1 MRIPMLLKS
10 YSLSQL
16 LSENDKQALM
26 ALGKSL
32 EFRERKC
39 LFRHGDMGKC
49 LYIIRRGDVNISVTS
64 NDGRE
69 IILNKLSD
77 GEIFGEIAMFDGG
90 ARTADAWVQKGS
102 TLISIDREDFLNF
115 LNKRSHLNAAVIL
128 LLCKRL
134 RSCSELLEDF
144 LFNDALKRLVCK
156 LISISE
162 KHNNLVNSLIEIT
175 QEDLAKMT
183 GSSREVV
190 NRNLQLLQDKGLLFL
205 QRKRIIIP
213 DIAKLKKIS
222 GVGSNGP
229 AVSFVAPDPGRK
241 GKRIG

>member
-1 MRIPMLLKS
+1 MPLKS

-16 LSENDKQALM
+16 LSETDKQDLM
-26 ALGKSL
+26 ALGKSH

-39 LFRHGDMGKC
+39 LFRHGDLGKS
-49 LYIIRRGDVNISVTS
+49 LFIIRKGDVNITVASD
-64 NDGRE
+64 DGRE
-69 IILNKLSD
+69 IILSKLSD

-90 ARTADAWVQKGS
+90 VRTADAWVAKE
-102 TLISIDREDFLNF
+102 TVLMSIEREEFLEY
-115 LNKRSHLNAAVIL
+115 LSKRPHLNTAVIL
-128 LLCKRL
+128 LLCRRL
-134 RSCSELLEDF
+134 RSCSALLEDF

-156 LISISE
+156 LIALSE

-213 DIAKLKKIS
+213 DISKLQKIAGVRSDGTALPLVAEES
-222 GVGSNGP
+222 GG
-229 AVSFVAPDPGRK
+229 K
-241 GKRIG
+241 GKRAG